1 MILDTLKNSE
11 LYESIHP
18 RFKQAFDFLH
28 KTDLVALPLG
38 KHELDGSN
46 LYVNVV
52 EINGKSA
59 EDARMET
66 HKRYIDIQV
75 PISAPETMGW
85 MPVDKLNVITEP
97 YNTEKDVAFFAD
109 KTTNFVHVETSSF
122 AVFFPT
128 DGHQPGIAEGVVK
141 KLIIKVLV

>member
-18 RFKQAFDFLH
+18 QFKQAFDFLH

-38 KHELDGSN
+38 KHELDGSD

-52 EINGKSA
+52 EINGNSV
-59 EDARMET
+59 EEARMES

-85 MPVDKLNVITEP
+85 MPVDKLKVVTEP

-109 KTTNFVHVETSSF
+109 KTPNLIHVDTFSF
-122 AVFFPT
+122 AIFFPS
-128 DGHQPGIAEGVVK
+128 DGHQPGIAECVVK